1 MSLVAMHEWT
11 VLVTFIKYMYAV
23 NLSKHR
29 FLSAVFIFNLFF
41 IFIYFFFYSRNG
53 SEKAIVLVV
62 KWRYNCPELVNYINL
77 IGVWHSP
84 FLSRSKGLP

>member
-1 MSLVAMHEWT
+1 MSLVAMHEWA
-11 VLVTFIKYMYAV
+11 VLVTFIKYMY
-23 NLSKHR
+23 R

-41 IFIYFFFYSRNG
+41 ILFFYSRNG